1 MARKGGN
8 KKRCEKYRLSG
19 HREENKRKKQ
29 EKAQKRMEKFAAR
42 KESGNTY
49 EERRKKKI
57 QMILSTYNIDMTT
70 YKKYKDEYIKKAIA
84 DGIIPAP
91 NKSGKARDTEFS
103 RWRGIERKLNDEVA
117 KKKMEMKKLEKFKNK
132 LVKE

>member
-8 KKRCEKYRLSG
+8 KKRCERYRLSG
-19 HREENKRKKQ
+19 HREENKRRKQ
-29 EKAQKRMEKFAAR
+29 AKAQKRMEKFAAR

-57 QMILSTYNIDMTT
+57 QMILSTYNIDMAT
-70 YKKYKDEYIKKAIA
+70 YKKYKDMYINKAIA
-84 DGIIPAP
+84 DGLIPAP

>member
-8 KKRCEKYRLSG
+8 KKRCERYRLSG
-19 HREENKRKKQ
+19 HREENKRRKQ
-29 EKAQKRMEKFAAR
+29 AKAQKRMEKFAAK

-57 QMILSTYNIDMTT
+57 QMILSTYNIDMAT
-70 YKKYKDEYIKKAIA
+70 YKKYKDMYINKAIA
-84 DGIIPAP
+84 DGLIPAP

-103 RWRGIERKLNDEVA
+103 RWKGIERKLNDEVA